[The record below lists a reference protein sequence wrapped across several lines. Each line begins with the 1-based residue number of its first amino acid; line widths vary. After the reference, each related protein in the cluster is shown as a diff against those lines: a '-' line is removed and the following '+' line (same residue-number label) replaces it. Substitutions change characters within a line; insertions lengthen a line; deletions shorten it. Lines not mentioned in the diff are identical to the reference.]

1 MDFFYPNFNNDFWR
15 MMGLV
20 HFGDAQHFVAAGGK
34 RFNYPAVVDFCRQA
48 GLAFFDTASKVR
60 RLKDNASDAFLEILE
75 PTDVGGLLARLP
87 LCHTVVT
94 TGGKAS
100 EQLAALLRSASL
112 SPSASPVLH
121 TEVSPLPSGAP
132 SLVQPPVADA
142 TSPFQGEC
150 ALHSRSG
157 RCLPVVASL
166 LPHGTAA
173 DAAPLRGTPPLQ
185 PSTLS
190 ATAQQTVIL
199 SAGEGSPGK
208 ESPSPSAI
216 LSASEGSPT
225 PPVIL
230 SAGEGSISIPAPGGY
245 VDVTAWG
252 RALRWWRMPSTSRAY
267 PLALSAKAAAYSR
280 LWE

>member
-1 MDFFYPNFNNDFWR
+1 MTIESHPLEPFLPPAARILFLGSFPPPRSRWSMDFFYPNFNNDFWR
-15 MMGLV
+15 VMGLV
-20 HFGDAQHFVAAGGK
+20 HFSDAQHFVVAGGK

-87 LCHTVVT
+87 LCHTLVT

-100 EQLAALLRSASL
+100 EQLATLLRSASL

-121 TEVSPLPSGAP
+121 PEVSPLPSGAP
-132 SLVQPPVADA
+132 SPVQPPVADA
-142 TSPFQGEC
+142 TSP
-150 ALHSRSG
+150 
-157 RCLPVVASL
+157 
-166 LPHGTAA
+166 
-173 DAAPLRGTPPLQ
+173 
-185 PSTLS
+185 
-190 ATAQQTVIL
+190 TVIL
-199 SAGEGSPGK
+199 STSEGTPRI
-208 ESPSPSAI
+208 PAPSA
-216 LSASEGSPT
+216 SSSSPE
-225 PPVIL
+225 
-230 SAGEGSISIPAPGGY
+230 ASISIPAPGGY

-267 PLALSAKAAAYSR
+267 PLALSAKAAAYAR